1 MAAGSRQEASPCRTG
16 RSVLGGA
23 GLGSFLPL
31 QYSGDLAHPRQCPH
45 THTLTWLNPV
55 SPSPW
60 VGTDLWRRPSPS
72 ARQEGCESEG
82 RAGSIPTSITEGPV
96 FVVTPSGFLLFVA
109 CDTPR
114 LSLEDSMA
122 GSQGAVGL
130 RWSCQPSSVLWVLR
144 VPEDAEDAGLCLLL
158 WWEQKSLPV

>member
-1 MAAGSRQEASPCRTG
+1 MPS
-16 RSVLGGA
+16 
-23 GLGSFLPL
+23 
-31 QYSGDLAHPRQCPH
+31 
-45 THTLTWLNPV
+45 HTLTWLNPV

-72 ARQEGCESEG
+72 ARQEGRESEG
-82 RAGSIPTSITEGPV
+82 RAGCIPTSITEGPV

-109 CDTPR
+109 CDTPW
-114 LSLEDSMA
+114 LSLEDSVA

-130 RWSCQPSSVLWVLR
+130 GWSCQPSSVLWVLR
-144 VPEDAEDAGLCLLL
+144 VPKHPENAGLCLLL